1 MSSCRATNAKAGE
14 LDVTR
19 VGTLGQIRVSQQAL
33 DRYIEQSSDGAP
45 LSATASDASN
55 SRSGRQPEVK
65 PTPSASSMPPV
76 RETAGTAPNGAAWR
90 ILNGDVRAA
99 LERMMGSDVKT
110 AKPKTDSSLVKRVR
124 RTKP

>member
-1 MSSCRATNAKAGE
+1 MPKAPKTKSRGPRVSPSFYALPEVAEVLKVSVSTVRRAVKAGE

-76 RETAGTAPNGAAWR
+76 RETAGTAPNGAA
-90 ILNGDVRAA
+90 
-99 LERMMGSDVKT
+99 
-110 AKPKTDSSLVKRVR
+110 
-124 RTKP
+124 